1 MGGSRTFRQPV
12 SETKCRLT
20 EMWAKGAGSP
30 RHELAVGCASGAL
43 GEDRHRVDTTKR
55 RKHGLDG
62 TKDST
67 SPTPR
72 TWLQHRRLVVAA
84 HRRGG
89 TIFRV
94 DFDTGSASCATR
106 GWSAAESSAVSSCRD
121 GTTGNGRDVT
131 RCSPPRRLCFGVRAR
146 LAILG
151 RGWGRGGRR
160 SVAGTDRAK
169 IRAGRPGNWKRH
181 WRNRTTST
189 TRAAVGGHKPPQAE

>member
-1 MGGSRTFRQPV
+1 M

-20 EMWAKGAGSP
+20 DEMWAKGAGSP
-30 RHELAVGCASGAL
+30 RLELAVGCASGAL
-43 GEDRHRVDTTKR
+43 REDRHRVDTTKR

-121 GTTGNGRDVT
+121 ETTGNGRDVT
-131 RCSPPRRLCFGVRAR
+131 GCSPPRRLCFGVRAR

-151 RGWGRGGRR
+151 RGWGRVGRR
-160 SVAGTDRAK
+160 SVARRSNEIRRATGVS
-169 IRAGRPGNWKRH
+169 RGGNKEKALPR
-181 WRNRTTST
+181 RNNNRTST